1 MKNAELQRR
10 KDAAT
15 PRGVGVMRNY
25 CAAKAALWDSN

>member
-15 PRGVGVMRNY
+15 PRGVGVMCNFH
-25 CAAKAALWDSN
+25 AAKAALWDSN